1 MRRNARAPSESCETW
16 CEADAVSERIGRPAG
31 LKFTKIEKRFGSLY
45 ALRRLDLEIAPG
57 ECVALTGR
65 NGSGKTTL
73 LRVASQLTRPT
84 RGELSFPGLK
94 DGAVPAIGYVAH
106 AIMLYE
112 ELTAEEN
119 LQLFGRLLGIAEPRR
134 RALELLESANLAT
147 RATSLVRTFSR
158 GMKQRLA
165 IARALLSDPGVL
177 MLDEP
182 ATGLDTESMAW
193 LRNRIRELRDQ
204 GRTIVMSVHGES
216 ALSQLAT
223 RAARLDAGTLVA
235 DTRGGATFQSVFAV
249 GEA

>member
-1 MRRNARAPSESCETW
+1 MIQ
-16 CEADAVSERIGRPAG
+16 RIGCPAG

-45 ALRRLDLEIAPG
+45 ALRRLDLDISAG

-94 DGAVPAIGYVAH
+94 EGAVPAIGYVAH
-106 AIMLYE
+106 ATMLYE

-134 RALELLESANLAT
+134 RALELLESANLAA

-165 IARALLSDPGVL
+165 IARALLNDPGVL
-177 MLDEP
+177 LLDES
-182 ATGLDTESMAW
+182 ATGLDTESMVW
-193 LRNRIRELRDQ
+193 LTNRIRGLRDQ

-223 RAARLDAGTLVA
+223 RAARLDAGMLIA
-235 DTRGGATFQSVFAV
+235 DTRAGATFQSVFAV

>member
-1 MRRNARAPSESCETW
+1 MTQ
-16 CEADAVSERIGRPAG
+16 RIGRPAG
-31 LKFTKIEKRFGSLY
+31 LKFTKIDKRFGSLY

-84 RGELSFPGLK
+84 RGELAFPGLN
-94 DGAVPAIGYVAH
+94 DGEVPAIGYVSH

-119 LQLFGRLLGIAEPRR
+119 LQLFARLLGIAEPRR
-134 RALELLESANLAT
+134 RAIELLEATNLDA

-165 IARALLSDPGVL
+165 IARALLNDPGVL
-177 MLDEP
+177 LLDEP
-182 ATGLDTESMAW
+182 GTGLDTESLAW
-193 LRNRIRELRDQ
+193 LTNQIRGLREQ
-204 GRTIVMSVHGES
+204 GRTIVMSLHGES

-223 RAARLDAGTLVA
+223 RAARLDCGALTA
-235 DTRGGATFQSVFAV
+235 DTRAGATFQNVFAM

>member
-1 MRRNARAPSESCETW
+1 
-16 CEADAVSERIGRPAG
+16 VSQRIGRPTG
-31 LKFTKIEKRFGSLY
+31 FKFTKIEKRFGSLY

-84 RGELSFPGLK
+84 RGEVTFPGMK
-94 DGAVPAIGYVAH
+94 DGEAPMIGYVSH
-106 AIMLYE
+106 AVMLYD
-112 ELTAEEN
+112 ELTAKEN
-119 LQLFGRLLGIAEPRR
+119 LLLFARLLGISEPEKRT
-134 RALELLESANLAT
+134 ENLLDATNLAS
-147 RATSLVRTFSR
+147 RADSLVRTFSR

-165 IARALLSDPGVL
+165 IARALLHEPGL
-177 MLDEP
+177 LLLDEP
-182 ATGLDTESMAW
+182 GTGLDTESVAW
-193 LRNRIRELRDQ
+193 LVKTVRGLRDE

-223 RAARLDAGTLVA
+223 RAARLEGGTLIA
-235 DTRGGATFQSVFAV
+235 DTRAGATFQTVFAG

>member
-1 MRRNARAPSESCETW
+1 MPRNVHAPSKSCETW
-16 CEADAVSERIGRPAG
+16 CEADAVSARIGRPAG

-84 RGELSFPGLK
+84 RGELAFPGLK
-94 DGAVPAIGYVAH
+94 EGEAPAIGYVSH

-134 RALELLESANLAT
+134 RATQLLEATNLSA

-177 MLDEP
+177 LLDEP
-182 ATGLDTESMAW
+182 GTGLDTESMAW
-193 LRNRIRELRDQ
+193 LANRIRALRDE

-223 RAARLDAGTLVA
+223 RAARLDGGALVA
-235 DTRGGATFQSVFAV
+235 DTRAGATFQSVFAA

>member
-1 MRRNARAPSESCETW
+1 MIQ
-16 CEADAVSERIGRPAG
+16 RIGRPAG

-45 ALRRLDLEIAPG
+45 ALRRLDLDISAG

-94 DGAVPAIGYVAH
+94 EGAVPAIGYVAH
-106 AIMLYE
+106 ATMLYE

-134 RALELLESANLAT
+134 RALELLESANLAA

-165 IARALLSDPGVL
+165 IARALLNDPGVL
-177 MLDEP
+177 LLDES
-182 ATGLDTESMAW
+182 ATGLDTESMVW
-193 LRNRIRELRDQ
+193 LTNRIRGLREQ

-216 ALSQLAT
+216 ALSHLAT
-223 RAARLDAGTLVA
+223 RAARLDAGMLIA
-235 DTRGGATFQSVFAV
+235 DTRAGATFQSVFAV